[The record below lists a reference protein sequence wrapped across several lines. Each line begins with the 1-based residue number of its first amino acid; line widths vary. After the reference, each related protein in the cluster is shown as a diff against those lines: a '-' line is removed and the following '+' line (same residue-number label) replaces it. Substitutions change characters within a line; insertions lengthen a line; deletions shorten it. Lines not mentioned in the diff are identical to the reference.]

1 MIDFHVRAQ
10 DCNKCLARVI
20 LNTTLLTGHSWQLGE
35 LGPGKPVVCHWAT
48 PQGLSVC
55 GAVVAR

>member
-1 MIDFHVRAQ
+1 MIDFHVRAH
-10 DCNKCLARVI
+10 DCQICVEGVI
-20 LNTTLLTGHSWQLGE
+20 LNTTLLTGRSWQLGE
-35 LGPGKPVVCHWAT
+35 LGPGKPVAYHWAT